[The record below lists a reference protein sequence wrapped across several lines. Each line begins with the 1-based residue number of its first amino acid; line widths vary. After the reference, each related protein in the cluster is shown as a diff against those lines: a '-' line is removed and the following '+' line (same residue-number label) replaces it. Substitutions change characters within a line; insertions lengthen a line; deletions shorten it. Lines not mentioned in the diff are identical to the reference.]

1 MSTYDDP
8 NGSVWCFETPAE
20 DNYSWSLSEWI
31 QEVID
36 NPSEE
41 AIAAIRALWDNDTS
55 WDTIVRRFNTEGSV
69 WHVWFMDGVRAYMR
83 LDDDN
88 SNAN

>member
-1 MSTYDDP
+1 MTTYDDP
-8 NGSVWCFETPAE
+8 NGSVWCLESPSE
-20 DNYSWSLSEWI
+20 EMYSFMLSDWI

-55 WDTIVRRFNTEGSV
+55 WETIVRRFNTDGSV
-69 WHVWFMDGVRAYMR
+69 WYVWWMDGVRTYMQLS
-83 LDDDN
+83 LDEEE
-88 SNAN
+88 